1 MTNLYVEATCGEWV
15 GIFEGMSQDPIW
27 VIDMT
32 NLYVEATCGEWVGI
46 FEGMSQDPIRV
57 FCIVREFISTID
69 GVLQQ

>member
-1 MTNLYVEATCGEWV
+1 MLNYILE
-15 GIFEGMSQDPIW
+15 IW